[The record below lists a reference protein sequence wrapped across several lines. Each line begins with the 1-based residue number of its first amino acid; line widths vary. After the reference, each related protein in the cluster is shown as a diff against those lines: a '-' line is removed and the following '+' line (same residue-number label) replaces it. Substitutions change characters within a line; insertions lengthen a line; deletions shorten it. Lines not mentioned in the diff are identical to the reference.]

1 MWGFMAVSVAALI
14 ATASAINATMFSM
27 LDISRA
33 LARNGQLGA
42 IFKQPFWGHGTEG
55 FFYLLLG
62 ILVMTNAFNLVAIAN
77 LAGACFLIS
86 YLAVFV
92 AHWRLRKETQGNA
105 LLIILGFLLMLF
117 ILGAFFYQMFF
128 SQPYLIPL
136 IVLFVAACFILEFL
150 IRRKIAKNVPR
161 VS

>member
-1 MWGFMAVSVAALI
+1 MMAAFAAYI
-14 ATASAINATMFSM
+14 KTIT
-27 LDISRA
+27 A
-33 LARNGQLGA
+33 LAVFSALVGLLLPEGKYRRY
-42 IFKQPFWGHGTEG
+42 TE
-55 FFYLLLG
+55 LVLG

-150 IRRKIAKNVPR
+150 IRRKIAKNVPG

>member
-1 MWGFMAVSVAALI
+1 
-14 ATASAINATMFSM
+14 
-27 LDISRA
+27 
-33 LARNGQLGA
+33 
-42 IFKQPFWGHGTEG
+42 
-55 FFYLLLG
+55 
-62 ILVMTNAFNLVAIAN
+62 
-77 LAGACFLIS
+77 
-86 YLAVFV
+86 
-92 AHWRLRKETQGNA
+92 
-105 LLIILGFLLMLF
+105 MLF